1 MNAVH
6 TGASA
11 QQRIRALDRAK
22 QIRTSRAELKRRL
35 RVGELAAAEAILRGS
50 RDTDTWTVTALLTS
64 QAGWGPVR
72 VAKVMRSVSLAERK
86 TLGSLTE
93 RQRLTLAAVLIREN
107 KRRCVARRADER
119 GATSQPEPNEAFDNL
134 EVEARTHRRTA
145 LVELRG
151 ELDIATV
158 SQVAEVLNGLPR

>member
-35 RVGELAAAEAILRGS
+35 RAGELAAAEAVLRGS
-50 RDTDTWTVTALLTS
+50 RDTDTWTVTGLLTS

-107 KRRCVARRADER
+107 KRRRVARR
-119 GATSQPEPNEAFDNL
+119 
-134 EVEARTHRRTA
+134 
-145 LVELRG
+145 
-151 ELDIATV
+151 
-158 SQVAEVLNGLPR
+158 